1 MPIQDGKYVAPNWN
15 NSSPP
20 PYQCFGTKRPITNG

>member
-20 PYQCFGTKRPITNG
+20 YQCFGTKRPIANG